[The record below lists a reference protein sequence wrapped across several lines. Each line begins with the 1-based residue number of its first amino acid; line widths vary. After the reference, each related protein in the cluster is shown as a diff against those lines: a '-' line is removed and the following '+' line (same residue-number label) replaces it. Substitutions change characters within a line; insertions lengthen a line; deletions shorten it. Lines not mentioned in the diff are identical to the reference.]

1 MPYINT
7 EARLRTAIITLIL
20 DEYSL
25 LETVHLPLP
34 ASERVIANQL
44 AWRLRTEYERS
55 WDVDVEYNRVGHG
68 TAVKGPRSAQPDPA
82 NRPVDISIH
91 HRGLSGRNDNLMVV
105 ELKTHGVDD
114 LAAEVARLE
123 KTQQHYDYQHAVLL
137 DLGITRGEDPDG
149 PPVQLRPSWL
159 WLPGSRSM
167 SSVFDDESATQLSF
181 DGWQARQG
189 RTAALRAAQNRR
201 FD

>member
-7 EARLRTAIITLIL
+7 EARLRTALVTLIL

-68 TAVKGPRSAQPDPA
+68 SVKGPRAHQPDPA
-82 NRPVDISIH
+82 TRPVDISIH
-91 HRGLSGRNDNLMVV
+91 HRGLTGRNDNLMVV
-105 ELKTHGVDD
+105 ELKTHGIDD
-114 LAAEVARLE
+114 LPAELVRLE

-137 DLGITRGEDPDG
+137 DLGITQGDEPDG
-149 PPVQLRPSWL
+149 PPVLLRPSWL
-159 WLPGSRSM
+159 WLPGSRTLSA
-167 SSVFDDESATQLSF
+167 VFDEPSALQLSF
-181 DGWQARQG
+181 DGWQARKG

>member
-7 EARLRTAIITLIL
+7 EARLRTAIVTLIL

-68 TAVKGPRSAQPDPA
+68 TAVKGQRAHQPDPA
-82 NRPVDISIH
+82 TRPVDISIH

-114 LAAEVARLE
+114 LPAEVLRLE
-123 KTQQHYDYQHAVLL
+123 TTQQHYDYQHAVLL
-137 DLGITRGEDPDG
+137 DLGISKGDEADG
-149 PPVQLRPSWL
+149 PPVLLRPSWL
-159 WLPGSRSM
+159 WLPGSRAM
-167 SSVFDDESATQLSF
+167 AAVFDEESARQLSF
-181 DGWQARQG
+181 DGWQARKG
-189 RTAALRAAQNRR
+189 RTAALRAASDRA